1 MAFARRAARSS
12 LRAFCLL
19 WGLRVAGFSVGVG
32 MVGPWG
38 AVRAYDENSIVVSE
52 PTFTPSPQHTCPE
65 HGLPA
70 YMVGEFFSVT
80 ESAYIGSTSYGLG
93 QLRTYTV
100 HHEIEDGVGNWAR
113 GEDRRITWE
122 PWAEGTQ
129 RSGISASNTP
139 VHTFTEADVG
149 QHRAQSVGIAN
160 WGRMSVGRDYCVIPP
175 PAPEALV
182 SDALLEEALISF

>member
-1 MAFARRAARSS
+1 MDFARSAARSS

-19 WGLRVAGFSVGVG
+19 WGVG

-70 YMVGEFFSVT
+70 YMVGEFCSV
-80 ESAYIGSTSYGLG
+80 AGWARIGSTSWGAG
-93 QLRTYTV
+93 GLRTHTV

-113 GEDRRITWE
+113 GDGFQIIWA
-122 PWAEGTQ
+122 PYAEGTQ

-139 VHTFTEADVG
+139 LHTFTEADVG
-149 QHRAQSVGIAN
+149 RHRAQSVGIAD
-160 WGRMSVGRDYCVIPP
+160 WGRMSVCREYCVIPPPPP